1 MDKIKKN
8 LNTIG
13 LGLIVL
19 AVVALRILPSAKI
32 LAIALAVLGIAAIGL
47 YIVLNLGQLKT
58 GLARRSFL
66 YSSNALLVIVLVLGI
81 IVLLNMFF
89 SRHHHRFD
97 FTEAKLHSL
106 SDQSIKVAQGLKSDL
121 TVKGFFR
128 EGNPGRNRME
138 DLLRIYAYQSPKIK
152 YEFID
157 PDKNPGLVK
166 RYEVTQDGT
175 TILESGARDTRIT
188 AVTEEDVTNAII
200 KVTRETKKTVYFLAG
215 HGEHDSEDSQESG
228 MSFAKDDLVK
238 QGYEVKKQSLALGQG
253 FPADCALLVI
263 PGPEKDFVLNEYD
276 TVKKYVESG
285 GRVLFMIDPQT
296 APGTAAYLAQFGFKL
311 EDDLIIEADTLS
323 RMMGADYF
331 MPIAREYESHE
342 ITRNFRFATFF
353 PYARSVGL
361 IDPKPDGVLTSQG
374 LAKTSA
380 NSWAEHDLVTKKVT
394 YDKLKDKI
402 GPIILAAV
410 ATIKAKADPAAAA
423 APPSTQKDGRVA
435 VIGDSDFASNR
446 YFNMGG
452 NGNFFL
458 NVANWLTEE
467 ADLISIQPKTQN
479 PRSLQLTQAQG
490 RTIFWVSVILLPLAV
505 LAFGI
510 SVWMRRRAY

>member
-8 LNTIG
+8 LNSIG
-13 LGLIVL
+13 LGLLLL
-19 AVVALRILPSAKI
+19 AVVALRVWPAHKI
-32 LAIALAVLGIAAIGL
+32 IALLAAGLGVAAIGL
-47 YIVLNLGQLKT
+47 YIALNLGRLKT

-66 YSSNALLVIVLVLGI
+66 YSSNMILVLV
-81 IVLLNMFF
+81 NMFF

-121 TVKGFFR
+121 LVKGFFR
-128 EGNPGRNRME
+128 EGNPGRARME
-138 DLLRIYAYQSPKIK
+138 NLLKIYSYHSPKIK
-152 YEFID
+152 FEFID

-175 TILESGARDTRIT
+175 TIVES
-188 AVTEEDVTNAII
+188 V
-200 KVTRETKKTVYFLAG
+200 LAG
-215 HGEHDSEDSQESG
+215 HGEHDAEDSQESG
-228 MSFAKDDLVK
+228 LSFAKDDLVK
-238 QGYEVKKQSLALGQG
+238 QGYEVKTLSLALSES
-253 FPADCALLVI
+253 FPKDCALLII
-263 PGPEKDFVLNEYD
+263 PGPEKDFVLNEFETIKNYI
-276 TVKKYVESG
+276 EGG
-285 GRVLFMIDPQT
+285 GRVFFMVDPET
-296 APGTAAYLAQFGFKL
+296 APGLIPYLAQFGFKL
-311 EDDLIIEADTLS
+311 ENDLIIEADTLS

-342 ITRNFRFATFF
+342 ITRNFRYATFF
-353 PYARSVGL
+353 PYARSVEI
-361 IDPKPDGVLTSQG
+361 IDPKPDGVLTSQD

-394 YDKLKDKI
+394 FDKLKDKI
-402 GPIILAAV
+402 GPISLAAV
-410 ATIKAKADPAAAA
+410 ATIRGKTDTSAGATA
-423 APPSTQKDGRVA
+423 TKDGRVA
-435 VIGDSDFASNR
+435 VVGDSDFASNR

-458 NVANWLTEE
+458 NIANWLTEE

-490 RTIFWVSVILLPLAV
+490 RIVFWVSVILLPLAV

-510 SVWMRRRAY
+510 SIWVRRRAY

>member
-8 LNTIG
+8 LNSIG
-13 LGLIVL
+13 LGLLLL
-19 AVVALRILPSAKI
+19 AVVALRVWPAHKI
-32 LAIALAVLGIAAIGL
+32 IALLAAGLGVAAIGL
-47 YIVLNLGQLKT
+47 YIALNLGRLKT

-66 YSSNALLVIVLVLGI
+66 YSSNMLLVVVLVLGI
-81 IVLLNMFF
+81 LVLVNMFF

-121 TVKGFFR
+121 LVKGFFR
-128 EGNPGRNRME
+128 EGNPGRARME
-138 DLLRIYAYQSPKIK
+138 NLLKIYSYHSPKIK
-152 YEFID
+152 FEFID

-175 TILESGARDTRIT
+175 TIVESGDRDTRIT
-188 AVTEEDVTNAII
+188 AVSEEDVTNAII
-200 KVTRETKKTVYFLAG
+200 KVTRETKKVIYVLAG
-215 HGEHDSEDSQESG
+215 HGEHDAEDSQESG
-228 MSFAKDDLVK
+228 LSFAKDDLVK
-238 QGYEVKKQSLALGQG
+238 QGYEVKTLSLALSES
-253 FPADCALLVI
+253 FPKDCALLII
-263 PGPEKDFVLNEYD
+263 PGPEKDFVLNEFETIKNYI
-276 TVKKYVESG
+276 EGG
-285 GRVLFMIDPQT
+285 GRVFFMVDPET
-296 APGTAAYLAQFGFKL
+296 APGLIPYLAQFGFKL
-311 EDDLIIEADTLS
+311 ENDLIIEADTLS

-342 ITRNFRFATFF
+342 ITRNFRYATFF
-353 PYARSVGL
+353 PYARSVEI
-361 IDPKPDGVLTSQG
+361 IDPKPDGVLTSQD

-394 YDKLKDKI
+394 FDKLKDKI
-402 GPIILAAV
+402 GPISLAAV
-410 ATIKAKADPAAAA
+410 ATIRGKTDTSAGATA
-423 APPSTQKDGRVA
+423 TKDGRVA
-435 VIGDSDFASNR
+435 VVGDSDFASNR

-458 NVANWLTEE
+458 NIANWLTEE

-490 RTIFWVSVILLPLAV
+490 RIVFWVSVILLPLAV

-510 SVWMRRRAY
+510 SIWVRRRAY

>member
-1 MDKIKKN
+1 MESIKKN

-13 LGLIVL
+13 LGLLLAALVVWRVL
-19 AVVALRILPSAKI
+19 SSLKIAAVV
-32 LAIALAVLGIAAIGL
+32 LAVLGVAAL
-47 YIVLNLGQLKT
+47 AAYVVLNLGRLKT

-66 YSSNALLVIVLVLGI
+66 YSSNMLLVVVLVLGI
-81 IVLLNMFF
+81 LVLFNLFF

-106 SDQSIKVAQGLKSDL
+106 SDQSIRVAEALKSDL
-121 TVKGFFR
+121 GFKAFFR
-128 EGNPGRNRME
+128 EGNPGRARME
-138 DLLRIYAYQSPKIK
+138 DLLKIYAYHSPKIK

-175 TILESGARDTRIT
+175 TVIEAGERDTRIT
-188 AVTEEDVTNAII
+188 AATEEDVTNAII
-200 KVTRETKKTVYFLAG
+200 KVTRETKKVIYFLAG
-215 HGEHDSEDSQESG
+215 HGEHDSEDSQEDG

-238 QGYEVKKQSLALGQG
+238 QGYEVKKLSLAVGQG
-253 FPADCALLVI
+253 FPTDCALLIV
-263 PGPEKDFVLNEYD
+263 PGPEKDLVLDED
-276 TVKKYVESG
+276 ATIKKYIKAG

-296 APGTAAYLAQFGFKL
+296 APGMIPFLAQFGFKL
-311 EDDLIIEADTLS
+311 EDDLVIEADTLS

-331 MPIAREYESHE
+331 MPIAREYETHE
-342 ITRNFRFATFF
+342 ITRNFNYATFF
-353 PYARSVGL
+353 PYARSVEI
-361 IDPKPDGVLTSQG
+361 IDPKPEIVLSSQD
-374 LAKTSA
+374 LVKTSA

-394 YDKLKDKI
+394 FDKLKDKI
-402 GPIILAAV
+402 GPISLAAV
-410 ATIKAKADPAAAA
+410 ATIKAEPADAS

-435 VIGDSDFASNR
+435 VVGDSDFASNR
-446 YFNMGG
+446 YFNMDG

-458 NVANWLTEE
+458 NIANWLTEE

-490 RTIFWVSVILLPLAV
+490 RIIFWVSVILLPLAV

>member
-13 LGLIVL
+13 LGLLVL
-19 AVVALRILPSAKI
+19 AVVALRVLPSLKF
-32 LAIALAVLGIAAIGL
+32 LAILLAVLGVAAIGL
-47 YIVLNLGQLKT
+47 YVVLNLGRLKT

-66 YSSNALLVIVLVLGI
+66 YSSNMLLVIVLVLGI

-97 FTEAKLHSL
+97 FTESKLHSL
-106 SDQSIKVAQGLKSDL
+106 SDQSIRVAQGLKSDL
-121 TVKGFFR
+121 AVKGFFR
-128 EGNPGRNRME
+128 EGNPSRGRME
-138 DLLRIYAYQSPKIK
+138 DLLKIYVYHSPKIK

-175 TILESGARDTRIT
+175 AILESGDRDTRIT

-200 KVTRETKKTVYFLAG
+200 KITRETKKVVYFLAG
-215 HGEHDSEDSQESG
+215 HGEHDSEDSQEGG

-238 QGYEVKKQSLALGQG
+238 QGYEVKKLSLALSAG
-253 FPADCALLVI
+253 FPADCALLVV
-263 PGPEKDFVLNEYD
+263 PGPVKDFVLNEYD
-276 TVKKYVESG
+276 TVKKYIEAG
-285 GRVLFMIDPQT
+285 GRVLFLVDPQT
-296 APGTAAYLAQFGFKL
+296 SPGMPEYLAQFGIKL

-342 ITRNFRFATFF
+342 ITRNFNFATFF
-353 PYARSVGL
+353 PYARSVE
-361 IDPKPDGVLTSQG
+361 IINPKPAEVLTSQG
-374 LAKTSA
+374 LARTSA

-394 YDKLKDKI
+394 FDKLKDKI
-402 GPIILAAV
+402 GPINLVAV
-410 ATIKAKADPAAAA
+410 ATIRAKADAAAA
-423 APPSTQKDGRVA
+423 PSTQKDGRVA

-446 YFNMGG
+446 YFNMSG

-467 ADLISIQPKTQN
+467 ADLIAIQPKTQN

-490 RTIFWVSVILLPLAV
+490 RIIFWVSVILLPLAV

>member
-13 LGLIVL
+13 LGLLFL
-19 AVVALRILPSAKI
+19 AVVALRVVPSVKI
-32 LAIALAVLGIAAIGL
+32 LALLLAVLGVAAIGF
-47 YIVLNLGQLKT
+47 YVVANLGRLKT

-66 YSSNALLVIVLVLGI
+66 YSSNMLLVIVLVLGI

-89 SRHHHRFD
+89 ARHHHRFD

-106 SDQSIKVAQGLKSDL
+106 SDQSIKVAQALKNDL
-121 TVKGFFR
+121 TITGFFR
-128 EGNPGRNRME
+128 EGNPSRGRME
-138 DLLRIYAYQSPKIK
+138 DLLKIYAYHSPKIK

-166 RYEVTQDGT
+166 RYDVTQDGT
-175 TILESGARDTRIT
+175 TIFESGDRDTRIT
-188 AVTEEDVTNAII
+188 AATEEDVTNAIV
-200 KVTRETKKTVYFLAG
+200 KVTRTTKKVVYFLAG
-215 HGEHDSEDSQESG
+215 HGEHDSDDTQEG
-228 MSFAKDDLVK
+228 GISFAKDDLVK
-238 QGYEVKKQSLALGQG
+238 QGYEVKKLTLALSAG
-253 FPADCALLVI
+253 FPSDCALLIV
-263 PGPEKDFVLNEYD
+263 PGPVKDFVLDEYN
-276 TVKKYVESG
+276 TVKKYIESG
-285 GRVLFMIDPQT
+285 GRVLFLIDPQT
-296 APGTAAYLAQFGFKL
+296 APGMPAYLAQFGFKL

-342 ITRNFRFATFF
+342 ITRNFRYSTFF
-353 PYARSVGL
+353 PYARSVEL
-361 IDPKPDGVLTSQG
+361 IDPKPAEVLTSQG
-374 LAKTSA
+374 LARTSA
-380 NSWAEHDLVTKKVT
+380 NSWAEHDLVSKKVT

-402 GPIILAAV
+402 GPITLAAV
-410 ATIKAKADPAAAA
+410 ATIKAKTDAA

-435 VIGDSDFASNR
+435 VVGDSDFASNR
-446 YFNMGG
+446 YYNMGG

-458 NVANWLTEE
+458 NIANWLTEE
-467 ADLISIQPKTQN
+467 ADLIAIQPKTQN

-490 RTIFWVSVILLPLAV
+490 RTIFWVSVVLLPLAV

-510 SVWMRRRAY
+510 SVWLRRRAY